1 MGGDMGPS
9 DPRLERL
16 FGDGASAFRKAFDL
30 VPDAVGV
37 LWAIRDRSGA
47 IVDCVTGYS
56 NPAMARMIG
65 VSVEA
70 SIGRRLLQE
79 APDFSEDET
88 YRRMRGVLETGQP
101 DLVEVSIQSGDGPIG
116 RVRGVFVH
124 RAIPFGDEGVLNL
137 VTDVTERRRMEEEL
151 RDYAKVAAH
160 DLREPIMAAGYF
172 TELLARRL
180 EDGRSARN
188 EELLE
193 SVRRTHARARS
204 LVDGVLEY
212 ARSGTSLAVDAV
224 DTYEL
229 MTDVA
234 ASLANAVERL
244 HGRLEISALP
254 TVRGDRAQLGRV
266 FQNLV
271 ANGLKFHSDERPHI
285 TVSAERHD
293 GTWLF
298 NVRDNGIGVPPELG
312 DEIFS
317 MFKRAHGEEIEGCG
331 IGLAVCR
338 KIVEAHGGVI
348 WAEPAEA
355 SGTVMRF
362 TIPAAESSS

>member
-1 MGGDMGPS
+1 MSPS
-9 DPRLERL
+9 DARLERL
-16 FGDGASAFRKAFDL
+16 FGDGASAFRNAFDL
-30 VPDAVGV
+30 VPDPVGV
-37 LWAIRDRSGA
+37 LWAIREHPGA
-47 IVDCVTGYS
+47 IVDFVTGYS

-65 VSVEA
+65 VPIEA
-70 SIGRRLLQE
+70 SIGRRLLAE
-79 APDFSEDET
+79 APDFTEDET

-101 DLVEVSIQSGDGPIG
+101 DVVEVSVASGDGPIG

-124 RAIPFGDEGVLNL
+124 RAIPFGGDGVLNL

-180 EDGRSARN
+180 ADGATAEN
-188 EELLE
+188 QQLLE
-193 SVRRTHARARS
+193 GVRRTHARARS

-212 ARSGTSLAVDAV
+212 ARSGTSLAAEAV

-229 MTDVA
+229 MADVA

-271 ANGLKFHSDERPHI
+271 ANGLKFHSDEAPHV

-293 GTWLF
+293 AAWLF
-298 NVRDNGIGVPPELG
+298 NVRDNGVGVPPELD

-348 WAEPAEA
+348 WAEPADA

-362 TIPAAESSS
+362 TVPALQPSS

>member
-1 MGGDMGPS
+1 MSPP

-16 FGDGASAFRKAFDL
+16 FGDGAAAFRTAFDL
-30 VPDAVGV
+30 LPDPVGV
-37 LWAIRDRSGA
+37 LWAIRDGSGT
-47 IVDCVTGYS
+47 IEDFVTGYS
-56 NPAMARMIG
+56 NPAMGRMIG
-65 VSVEA
+65 VPIEA
-70 SIGRRLLQE
+70 SIGRRLLE
-79 APDFSEDET
+79 DAPAFSQDET
-88 YRRMRGVLETGQP
+88 YRRMRTVLETGRP
-101 DLVEVSIQSGDGPIG
+101 EVVEVSIASGEGPIG

-124 RAIPFGDEGVLNL
+124 RAIPFGADGVLSV
-137 VTDVTERRRMEEEL
+137 VTDVTEQRRMEDEL

-180 EDGRSARN
+180 ADGRTAETER
-188 EELLE
+188 LLE
-193 SVRRTHARARS
+193 GVRRTHARARS

-212 ARSGTSLAVDAV
+212 ARSGTSLAADPV
-224 DTYEL
+224 DTHEL
-229 MTDVA
+229 MGDVA

-244 HGRLEISALP
+244 HGRLEIAALP

-271 ANGLKFHSDERPHI
+271 ANGLKFHSDEPPHV

-293 GTWLF
+293 AAWLF
-298 NVRDNGIGVPPELG
+298 NVRDNGVGVPPELG

-338 KIVEAHGGVI
+338 KIIEAHGGVI
-348 WAEPAEA
+348 WAEPADA
-355 SGTVMRF
+355 CGTVMRF
-362 TIPAAESSS
+362 TVPAVQPSY